1 LGLRFF
7 TFWFYRHMVKALND
21 VIGRVLWELTQS
33 AYTVPFVSV
42 KSKLDPFRMWNLC
55 TDRWEFLVLCE

>member
-1 LGLRFF
+1 VVDLIFLCTWLR
-7 TFWFYRHMVKALND
+7 HLMMLLVVL
-21 VIGRVLWELTQS
+21 LWELTQS

-42 KSKLDPFRMWNLC
+42 KSKLDPFPMWSLC

>member
-1 LGLRFF
+1 
-7 TFWFYRHMVKALND
+7 MVKALND